1 MFLKMYYD
9 NNYILLKFFIFIQII
24 IIIIKYIIKNM
35 INKLDLKIKVY
46 KKTTFN
52 LEYAYFIYIILYFL
66 SFVKTSFYNVC
77 LPLQEMIK
85 IKLKSDYDEKFFS
98 NFHKLL
104 PVNSY
109 VLPTR

>member
-9 NNYILLKFFIFIQII
+9 NNYILLKFFNFIQII
-24 IIIIKYIIKNM
+24 IIIIKNM
-35 INKLDLKIKVY
+35 INKLDLKIKLY

-77 LPLQEMIK
+77 LPLQEK
-85 IKLKSDYDEKFFS
+85 I
-98 NFHKLL
+98 
-104 PVNSY
+104 
-109 VLPTR
+109 